1 MNGVVWM
8 KDRRFWKRM
17 AVPSLLVAFV
27 FVVVLAVEQ
36 VAPAHVPG
44 ERSGPVVVVDPG
56 HGGADGG
63 AVGADGTQEKDI
75 NLAIALPL
83 ADMLRLFGCDVRLTR
98 DSDVS
103 IHDPEVTTLRQQK
116 VSDMKNRLKL
126 FEEADYAVSIHENKF
141 TASQYSGTQVFYSAN
156 RPESQAIAE
165 SVRGRVVSLLQP
177 ENKRELKKG
186 TKDIYLLHQTSKPA
200 VLVECGFL
208 SNEAEREKLKTA
220 DYQRQMALAIAA
232 GLLDYVWNN
241 AGYFAGVKR
250 PGRETI
256 KEGKRYGCQK

>member
-63 AVGADGTQEKDI
+63 GTQEKDI

-116 VSDMKNRLKL
+116 ISDMKNRLKR

-177 ENKRELKKG
+177 ENKRELKMG
-186 TKDIYLLHQTSKPA
+186 TKVFYLLHLTSKRA
-200 VLVECGFL
+200 VLV
-208 SNEAEREKLKTA
+208 
-220 DYQRQMALAIAA
+220 
-232 GLLDYVWNN
+232 
-241 AGYFAGVKR
+241 
-250 PGRETI
+250 
-256 KEGKRYGCQK
+256 

>member
-1 MNGVVWM
+1 MNKKQRKW
-8 KDRRFWKRM
+8 RNRI
-17 AVPSLLVAFV
+17 LVA
-27 FVVVLAVEQ
+27 LALF
-36 VAPAHVPG
+36 
-44 ERSGPVVVVDPG
+44 
-56 HGGADGG
+56 
-63 AVGADGTQEKDI
+63 AVIFATEH
-75 NLAIALPL
+75 LLPL

-116 VSDMKNRLKL
+116 ISDMKNRLKR

-141 TASQYSGTQVFYSAN
+141 PASQYSGTQVFYSAN

-200 VLVECGFL
+200 VLVDCGFL

-232 GLLDYVWNN
+232 GLLDY
-241 AGYFAGVKR
+241 GL
-250 PGRETI
+250 E
-256 KEGKRYGCQK
+256 

>member
-1 MNGVVWM
+1 MNGVVCM

-36 VAPAHVPG
+36 IAPAHVPG

-75 NLAIALPL
+75 NLAISLPL

-141 TASQYSGTQVFYSAN
+141 TASQYFGTQVFYSAN

-165 SVRGRVVSLLQP
+165 SVRSRVVSLLQP

-186 TKDIYLLHQTSKPA
+186 TKDIYLLHQTTRQA

-232 GLLDYVWNN
+232 GLLDY
-241 AGYFAGVKR
+241 GL
-250 PGRETI
+250 E
-256 KEGKRYGCQK
+256 